1 MKSYQ
6 EMSKE
11 ELLQEKE
18 SLKAAYKEYQK
29 MDLSLNMARGKPAV
43 EQLDMVMDI
52 LDVLDS
58 KSEMVAEN
66 GIDVRNYGE
75 MDGIPEAK
83 KLMANIMVYFFMTR
97 ASS

>member
-29 MDLSLNMARGKPAV
+29 MDLSLNMARGKR
-43 EQLDMVMDI
+43 Q
-52 LDVLDS
+52 
-58 KSEMVAEN
+58 
-66 GIDVRNYGE
+66 
-75 MDGIPEAK
+75 
-83 KLMANIMVYFFMTR
+83 
-97 ASS
+97 SSSWIWSWIF

>member
-29 MDLSLNMARGKPAV
+29 MDLSLTWQ
-43 EQLDMVMDI
+43 E
-52 LDVLDS
+52 
-58 KSEMVAEN
+58 EN
-66 GIDVRNYGE
+66 RQ
-75 MDGIPEAK
+75 
-83 KLMANIMVYFFMTR
+83 
-97 ASS
+97 SSSWIWSWIF

>member
-29 MDLSLNMARGKPAV
+29 MDLSLNMARGKPSP
-43 EQLDMVMDI
+43 EQLGFSMGIM
-52 LDVLDS
+52 DVLNS
-58 KSEMVAEN
+58 SSELVSED
-66 GIDVRNYGE
+66 GTDCRNYGVL
-75 MDGIPEAK
+75 DGIPD
-83 KLMANIMVYFFMTR
+83 IFFNFYII
-97 ASS
+97 

>member
-43 EQLDMVMDI
+43 EQLDMVMD
-52 LDVLDS
+52 
-58 KSEMVAEN
+58 N
-66 GIDVRNYGE
+66 FRRTG
-75 MDGIPEAK
+75 
-83 KLMANIMVYFFMTR
+83 F
-97 ASS
+97 

>member
-43 EQLDMVMDI
+43 EQLI
-52 LDVLDS
+52 WS
-58 KSEMVAEN
+58 W
-66 GIDVRNYGE
+66 I
-75 MDGIPEAK
+75 
-83 KLMANIMVYFFMTR
+83 F
-97 ASS
+97 

>member
-43 EQLDMVMDI
+43 
-52 LDVLDS
+52 
-58 KSEMVAEN
+58 
-66 GIDVRNYGE
+66 GYGH
-75 MDGIPEAK
+75 G
-83 KLMANIMVYFFMTR
+83 YFRRTGF
-97 ASS
+97 

>member
-29 MDLSLNMARGKPAV
+29 MDLSLNMA
-43 EQLDMVMDI
+43 E
-52 LDVLDS
+52 
-58 KSEMVAEN
+58 EN
-66 GIDVRNYGE
+66 RQ
-75 MDGIPEAK
+75 
-83 KLMANIMVYFFMTR
+83 
-97 ASS
+97 SSSWIWSWIF